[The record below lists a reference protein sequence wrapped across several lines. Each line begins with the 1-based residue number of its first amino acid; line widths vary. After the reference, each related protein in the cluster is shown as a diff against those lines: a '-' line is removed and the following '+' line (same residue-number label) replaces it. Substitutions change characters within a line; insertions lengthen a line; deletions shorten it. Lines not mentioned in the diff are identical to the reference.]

1 MCKFEKIKD
10 IIRNKKEEYVEE
22 NKDLTIR
29 QNKDN
34 FKKMLKSSEEPTD
47 YLLLVAPFLFIAW
60 LSFFTNIANNSNN
73 ISVVAVASL
82 FSLLCTLPSSMLM
95 SLIMICLMDDFLN
108 PAYVMYKLKPKKIKK
123 KVIIKTLETDFMNVC
138 IDSKTINELSNYL
151 TKEDMLEFLSENK
164 SNLSYNALCNFCDK
178 KEEDEKKAL
187 ENKHSKIL
195 LNALV
200 DDMYSKDK
208 VLN

>member
-22 NKDLTIR
+22 NKDLTIK

-34 FKKMLKSSEEPTD
+34 FKKMLKSSEEMSD
-47 YLLLVAPFLFIAW
+47 YILLVAPFLFIAW
-60 LSFFTNIANNSNN
+60 LSFFMNIVNNLNDNS
-73 ISVVAVASL
+73 AVAA
-82 FSLLCTLPSSMLM
+82 SLLLSLCCTIPSSMVII
-95 SLIMICLMDDFLN
+95 IMMFCLFGDFLN
-108 PAYVMYKLKPKKIKK
+108 PAYVIYKLKPKKIKK
-123 KVIIKTLETDFMNVC
+123 KIIIKTLEANFIDVC

-164 SNLSYNALCNFCDK
+164 SNPSYNALCNFCDK

-200 DDMYSKDK
+200 DDMYSKDN

>member
-1 MCKFEKIKD
+1 MSKFEKIKN
-10 IIRNKKEEYVEE
+10 IIKNKKDEYVIE
-22 NKDLTIR
+22 NKDLTIK

-34 FKKMLKSSEEPTD
+34 FKKMLKSSDEATN
-47 YLLLVAPFLFIAW
+47 YLLLVSPFVFIAW
-60 LSFFTNIANNSNN
+60 LSFFINIANNLNDNS
-73 ISVVAVASL
+73 AVAALLL
-82 FSLLCTLPSSMLM
+82 FSLFCTIPSSMVIT
-95 SLIMICLMDDFLN
+95 IMMFCFFGDFLN
-108 PAYVMYKLKPKKIKK
+108 PAYIIYKLKPKKIKK
-123 KVIIKTLETDFMNVC
+123 KMIIKTLETNFINVC
-138 IDSKTINELSNYL
+138 IDSKTINEISNYL

-164 SNLSYNALCNFCDK
+164 SNPSYNALCDFCDK

-208 VLN
+208 ALN